1 MYGIFTQGR
10 NGFTWCASEATH
22 EAAVAAADDFKAR
35 DDVDFVLVI
44 KIEHLLDVDGNR
56 VG

>member
-44 KIEHLLDVDGNR
+44 KIEHLLDVDSNR